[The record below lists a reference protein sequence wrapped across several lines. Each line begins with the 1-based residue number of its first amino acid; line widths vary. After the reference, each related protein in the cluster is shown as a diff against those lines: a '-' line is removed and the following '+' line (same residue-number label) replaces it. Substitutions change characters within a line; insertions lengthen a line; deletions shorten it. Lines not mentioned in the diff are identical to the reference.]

1 MSAHRRTVPSET
13 PSSRAAC
20 EVESPRRLTLDSVAM
35 GQLTVFPL
43 TSDRRRGVLHSLCR
57 KTREPSRVSDRKGN
71 LPAPAPAWQDRPVG
85 RLDELDL
92 SQKLGRAEEAKRLE

>member
-35 GQLTVFPL
+35 GQLTVL
-43 TSDRRRGVLHSLCR
+43 RHTSDRRWGVLHSLSR
-57 KTREPSRVSDRKGN
+57 KTREASRASGRKKGTCPSRPPPDRI
-71 LPAPAPAWQDRPVG
+71 DRWAASR
-85 RLDELDL
+85 RLASSARL
-92 SQKLGRAEEAKRLE
+92 SF